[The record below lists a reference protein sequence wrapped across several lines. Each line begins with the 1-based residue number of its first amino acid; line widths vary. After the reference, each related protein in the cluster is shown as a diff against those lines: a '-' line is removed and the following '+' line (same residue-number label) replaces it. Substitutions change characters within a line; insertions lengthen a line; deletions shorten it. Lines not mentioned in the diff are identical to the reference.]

1 MSKLTIH
8 VGGSFADDARR
19 VLSAVARAERGEQV
33 EPENHVSFEDWR
45 TFFQV
50 LTPGRIEL
58 LRHIHGHA
66 PRSIRALA
74 QELQRD
80 YRRVHEDVGVLVTA
94 GLIER
99 RGTALSTAW
108 DGEEADI
115 DAA

>member
-8 VGGSFADDARR
+8 IGGSFADDARR
-19 VLSAVARAERGEQV
+19 VLSAVARAERGEHV
-33 EPENHVSFEDWR
+33 EPASHVSFEDWR

-58 LRHIHGHA
+58 LRHVHEHS

-74 QELQRD
+74 EELQHD
-80 YRRVHEDVGVLVTA
+80 YRRVHEDVGALVGA

-99 RGTALSTAW
+99 RGTALSADR

-115 DAA
+115 EAA